1 MGTSSSYGGPRG
13 PGGLL
18 PPWLD
23 DDSLLPEPDPT
34 LPQPSWRGPK
44 VILGRLARNGGTPS
58 PAGLRSLGRS
68 YVRASG
74 GSARAAAG
82 ASAGRAMTGRLAA
95 FVSGIASDGVAATLA
110 RFGLE
115 RLIGA
120 DAGTVIATLTDWLG
134 QDGALLEGV
143 AARDAAIRT
152 LNDLAERC
160 ALNEEGVDGFARLDA
175 GDLIG
180 VIELSIANYL
190 DARLQR
196 DLIRQIERGTVS
208 DAEAVRLMGEIR
220 AFILAD
226 VRLTLDVPDPLA
238 IDWQGTEGRAI
249 VRQLYARAYAVMG
262 GE

>member
-23 DDSLLPEPDPT
+23 DDAPPPGPDPA

-44 VILGRLARNGGTPS
+44 VILGRLARTGGTPS

-68 YVRASG
+68 YVRANG

-95 FVSGIASDGVAATLA
+95 FVAGVASDGVVATLV
-110 RFGLE
+110 RLGLE

-120 DAGTVIATLTDWLG
+120 DAGTVIAALTDWLG
-134 QDGALLEGV
+134 QDGALLEEV
-143 AARDAAIRT
+143 AARDAAIQT
-152 LNDLAERC
+152 MTDLAERC
-160 ALNEEGVDGFARLDA
+160 ALYEEGVDGFTRLGAD
-175 GDLIG
+175 DLG
-180 VIELSIANYL
+180 AVVELSIANYL

-196 DLIRQIERGTVS
+196 DLIRQIERGTLS
-208 DAEAVRLMGEIR
+208 DGEAVQLMEEIR
-220 AFILAD
+220 SFILAD
-226 VRLTLDVPDPLA
+226 VRLTLEVSDPLA
-238 IDWQGTEGRAI
+238 IDWQGAEGRAL
-249 VRQLYARAYAVMG
+249 VRQLYARAYAVLG